1 MCALSDKVVIVTG
14 GSSGIGRA
22 AALSLGDRGAK
33 VVITGR
39 RAVPLEE
46 MATQHP
52 NIVSLVADAATP
64 GDTVRTIAKA
74 VDARASASWRACQRR
89 HSGADRSWRVDRDD
103 GAFSGRG

>member
-1 MCALSDKVVIVTG
+1 MCALNDTVVIVTG

-22 AALSLGDRGAK
+22 AALSLADHGAK

-64 GDTVRTIAKA
+64 GDTVQQGPTAGYARSRAGKQRLLLVIAGA
-74 VDARASASWRACQRR
+74 YTRYNAGAST
-89 HSGADRSWRVDRDD
+89 DK
-103 GAFSGRG
+103 